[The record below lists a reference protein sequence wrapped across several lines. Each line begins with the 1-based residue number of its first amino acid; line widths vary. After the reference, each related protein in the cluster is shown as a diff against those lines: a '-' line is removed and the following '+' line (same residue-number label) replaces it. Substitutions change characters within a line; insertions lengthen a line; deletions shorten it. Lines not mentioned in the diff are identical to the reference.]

1 MLDDQGELW
10 INGNAQDPPEGAA
23 PETDIEWMAEFADF
37 TEEDPNKKG
46 VSKIQ
51 IRLELDEGAEVRVW
65 LMFDSDGEWRQVNG
79 ALGEGVKRSYYLPII
94 PRRGDHYRLKLTG
107 IGGCRIYSLVRE
119 YYSGS
124 ELRSK
129 TGRN

>member
-10 INGNAQDPPEGAA
+10 INGKAQDPPEGAA